1 MKSSI
6 SSRSFYLVII
16 TFILLSV
23 LGQVSTGIYTPFF
36 QELATLHSSGIGM
49 IEKSVAIFLIAFS
62 VSQLLSGVAC
72 DYLNKTRLLQ
82 AGLLLFML
90 GTLLVALANTPQV
103 FLAGRIIQGLGGGV
117 GVSVTRALSKQLF
130 SPQQLNVSLSLTNI
144 AFAIAP
150 AVAPL
155 IGTLV
160 GHYAGITAIFGIVLC
175 LALLAFWLL
184 FYIAPQLNS
193 QHKPRSLHVI
203 SVTLALMRTCL
214 PRILLVG
221 VASGLLYGIVF
232 GFVTVSPSLLM
243 DEHHFSKTAFSLF
256 SLLATLCF
264 VLGSY
269 LNIRLPTVSAVYKF
283 KLSGLII
290 LGLSCCTLLWLTTM
304 SSNTLW
310 GTLLLGYLAFFFAGI
325 AMPCSVSLMLSFSN
339 TSAGFLAALVG
350 FFHLSGASIG
360 AYLVATINMPPAL
373 TFVMVTT
380 LLSFCSVMACA
391 VVHPAH
397 NEQD

>member
-160 GHYAGITAIFGIVLC
+160 GNYAGITAIFGVVLC

-184 FYIAPQLNS
+184 FYIAPQLDS

-203 SVTLALMRTCL
+203 SETLALMRTCL
-214 PRILLVG
+214 PRTP
-221 VASGLLYGIVF
+221 F
-232 GFVTVSPSLLM
+232 
-243 DEHHFSKTAFSLF
+243 
-256 SLLATLCF
+256 
-264 VLGSY
+264 
-269 LNIRLPTVSAVYKF
+269 
-283 KLSGLII
+283 
-290 LGLSCCTLLWLTTM
+290 
-304 SSNTLW
+304 
-310 GTLLLGYLAFFFAGI
+310 
-325 AMPCSVSLMLSFSN
+325 
-339 TSAGFLAALVG
+339 
-350 FFHLSGASIG
+350 
-360 AYLVATINMPPAL
+360 
-373 TFVMVTT
+373 
-380 LLSFCSVMACA
+380 
-391 VVHPAH
+391 
-397 NEQD
+397 Q